1 MMNLKLT
8 KYLVFL
14 YIFYIFLIFN
24 FETQANSLFLVEDID
39 ITFNTDKTG
48 EIRNKAISLAESNGL
63 SRLAKKILTTED
75 FKTFQ
80 KKTEIDAN
88 YLVESIEF
96 SNEILSDNYYKASIN
111 IRFNPYRT
119 REFFRE
125 NNFSFSEIQSNPIP
139 FYAVLGNHEQYFIV
153 NKEWEKRWKELIS
166 TNDTLNLEFI
176 ELDRNKKNSLNLS
189 SFLSLDFIT
198 EDEILDH
205 NNIILIWCEP
215 RMIGS
220 KIELNIIT
228 KIIID
233 NKAKILNNNFLES
246 FYINEASYISNI
258 VNQIN
263 NKIYDYWINST
274 LQSDILN
281 NFKFR
286 YSTENFNSWVK
297 IENILQTIDSIPY
310 YEIQELTSK
319 DVKGVINF
327 YGNSEKF
334 RLILGEYN
342 IISTDIGS
350 TQVLQLVHAEKNP

>member
-1 MMNLKLT
+1 MNLKLT

-14 YIFYIFLIFN
+14 YIFFIFFIFN
-24 FETQANSLFLVEDID
+24 IETQANSLFLVEDIE

-48 EIRNKAISLAESNGL
+48 EIRNKAIGLAESNGL
-63 SRLAKKILTTED
+63 TRLAKRILTTED
-75 FKTFQ
+75 FKKFQ
-80 KKTEIDAN
+80 KKNDIDIN
-88 YLVESIEF
+88 YIVESIEF

-111 IRFNPYRT
+111 IKFNPYRT

-125 NNFSFSEIQSNPIP
+125 NNFNFSEIQSNPIP
-139 FYAVLGNHEQYFIV
+139 FYAVLANHEQYFIV
-153 NKEWEKRWKELIS
+153 NNEWEKRWKELIL

-176 ELDRNKKNSLNLS
+176 DLSRDKKNGLNLS
-189 SFLSLDFIT
+189 NFLSLDFII
-198 EDEILDH
+198 EDDILDH

-220 KIELNIIT
+220 EIELNIIT

-263 NKIYDYWINST
+263 NEVYDYWINST

-281 NFKFR
+281 KFKFR
-286 YSTENFNSWVK
+286 HSSGNLNSWVK

-319 DVKGVINF
+319 DVKGEINF

-342 IISTDIGS
+342 IITTDIGS
-350 TQVLQLVHAEKNP
+350 VQVLQLDHAEQNS